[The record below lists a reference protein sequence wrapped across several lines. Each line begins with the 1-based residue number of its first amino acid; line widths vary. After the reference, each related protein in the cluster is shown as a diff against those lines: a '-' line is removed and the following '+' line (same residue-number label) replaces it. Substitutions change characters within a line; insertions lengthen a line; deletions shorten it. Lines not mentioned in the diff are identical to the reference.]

1 MPEMANSKNKL
12 LELLEKFSS
21 VQQSVVPI
29 FMIGTLLIIIY
40 PLPTFFMDFLLG
52 INITLS
58 LLLLLA
64 CIYIDKP
71 SRMSSFP
78 SLLMILTLYRMSLN
92 VATTRLILTKAPT
105 EKAHAAGDIVFA
117 FGDFVTGAGG
127 EDYGLVVGVVIF
139 AIIMIIQVMVITKGA
154 TRIAEVA
161 ARFTLDAM
169 PGQQM
174 AIDADLNAGH
184 IDENEARERREEIR
198 ALADFYGAMDGASKF
213 VRGDTIAG
221 IIITMVN
228 IGAGLVIGVAI
239 GGMSFWEAGQ
249 VFTTLTIGD
258 GLVGQVPAL
267 LISIAS
273 GLLVTRGGSKAD
285 DFSLEVVQQLIN
297 HRKAL
302 GLGSIIIGTMGL
314 TGLVGMTPFPPVP
327 LMSIA
332 MVAGAWWWNLG
343 RLGEDSSRASKSK
356 AKAKAEEEAAAAD
369 EKPKEE
375 RVEDFLRIDP
385 MELEV
390 GYGLVPLVDVSQA
403 ESGGGGLLQRV
414 SMIRQQMA
422 QELGIIVPPIRIR
435 DDMQLEP
442 NEYVIKIQGNPVAKA
457 KIEPER
463 YLAMDVGAVTKTIDG
478 IETVEPA
485 FGMPAV
491 WITARQREKAE
502 QNGYAVVDAETVVA
516 THLTE
521 IVRSR
526 SHELLTSEEVRRLLD
541 NVKEATPQLVQ
552 AVTPDPLSPF
562 DIQKVLQ
569 NLLRERVSIRNMP
582 AILEVMAEIGR
593 RTRDPEIITAH
604 CRNKVARQI
613 CNEYAEGGILH
624 VVTLDPQLEETIAKR
639 TEHSEAGSFLTLRP
653 DAQQKVVDAIAE
665 QVQTQLQGGHAALV
679 LTGPQIRLQ
688 VKRMTETALPAL
700 AVISYNEVLSE
711 FKVESVGMARA
722 EVV

>member
-1 MPEMANSKNKL
+1 MAQAVGLRGKFLQL
-12 LELLEKFSS
+12 LENFGG
-21 VQQSVVPI
+21 VQHMVVPA
-29 FMIGTLLIIIY
+29 FMIGTLVIIIY
-40 PLPTFFMDFLLG
+40 PLPAFMMDFMLG
-52 INITLS
+52 LNIMLS

-64 CIYIDKP
+64 CIFVEKP
-71 SRMSSFP
+71 SQMSSFP
-78 SLLMILTLYRMSLN
+78 SLLMILTLYRLALN
-92 VATTRLILTKAPT
+92 VATTRLILTRAP
-105 EKAHAAGDIVFA
+105 EYGGRAAGDIVYA

-127 EDYGLVVGVVIF
+127 EEYGLVVGIVIF
-139 AIIMIIQVMVITKGA
+139 AIIIIIQVMVITKGA

-169 PGQQM
+169 PGHQM

-184 IDENEARERREEIR
+184 IDETEARQRREEIR
-198 ALADFYGAMDGASKF
+198 QLADFYGAMDGASKF

-221 IIITMVN
+221 IIITLVN
-228 IGAGLVIGVAI
+228 IGAGLVIGVAL
-239 GGMSFWEAGQ
+239 GGMSFREAGQ
-249 VFTTLTIGD
+249 IFTTLTIGD

-267 LISIAS
+267 MISIAS
-273 GLLVTRGGSKAD
+273 GLLVTRGGSKGG
-285 DFSLEVVQQLIN
+285 DFSVEILGQLLN

-302 GLGSIIIGTMGL
+302 LIGGLLMAALGM
-314 TGLVGMTPFPPVP
+314 TGAIGMTPFPPVP
-327 LMSIA
+327 LLCLA
-332 MVAGAWWWNLG
+332 AAAVAWWWNLG
-343 RLGEDSSRASKSK
+343 RLEVESKSK
-356 AKAKAEEEAAAAD
+356 DKSKEKEKAAEA
-369 EKPKEE
+369 EKPAED
-375 RVEDFLRIDP
+375 RVESFLRIDP

-442 NEYVIKIQGNPVAKA
+442 NQYVIKIQGNPVARA
-457 KIEPER
+457 KVEPDR

-478 IETVEPA
+478 IETTEPA

-491 WITARQREKAE
+491 WITEGQREKAE

-521 IVRSR
+521 IVRGR

-541 NVKEATPQLVQ
+541 NVRENMPNLVQ

-562 DIQKVLQ
+562 DVQKVLQ

-604 CRNKVARQI
+604 CRNKLARQI
-613 CNEYAEGGILH
+613 CNEFAEGGTLH
-624 VVTLDPQLEETIAKR
+624 VVTLDPQLEENIAR
-639 TEHSEAGSFLTLRP
+639 RIEHSDAGSFLTLRP
-653 DAQQKVVDAIAE
+653 DAQQKVVDAVAG
-665 QVQTQLQGGHAALV
+665 QVQQQLQGGHAALV

-688 VKRMTETALPAL
+688 IKRMSETALPAL
-700 AVISYNEVLSE
+700 AVISYNEVLPE
-711 FKVESVGMARA
+711 FKVESVGMAKA
-722 EVV
+722 EI